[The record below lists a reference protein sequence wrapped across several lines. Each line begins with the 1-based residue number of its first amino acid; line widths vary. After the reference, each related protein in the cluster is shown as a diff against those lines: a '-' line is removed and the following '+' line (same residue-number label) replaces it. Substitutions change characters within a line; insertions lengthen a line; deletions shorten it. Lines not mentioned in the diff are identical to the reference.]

1 MRTAVSIFLGQID
14 IFWRIFTWQI
24 IKMLLN
30 RSSAVQQIMSIRPVK
45 EQIRGY
51 HEGINTKL
59 HVTSFIE

>member
-1 MRTAVSIFLGQID
+1 
-14 IFWRIFTWQI
+14 
-24 IKMLLN
+24 MLLN

-59 HVTSFIE
+59 QVTSFIE